1 MPGPPSSQSGFPNLS
16 TSVDSP
22 RKGNATMPLSRRR
35 QNDDPLDDLFDFLDD
50 HKLSSW
56 EKLGLFVA
64 ACVGVPVF
72 FFVFLTVFGFM
83 IGR

>member
-1 MPGPPSSQSGFPNLS
+1 
-16 TSVDSP
+16 
-22 RKGNATMPLSRRR
+22 MPLSRRR

-50 HKLSSW
+50 PKLSSW
-56 EKLGLFVA
+56 EKLGLCVA